1 MKRNVLLLLCSMG
14 AAGASGLAS
23 AAAPAPAAPIKASDV
38 AAVTAPLNPL
48 TGQPISAET
57 LSRLLKVKTLQADI
71 ATQDLK
77 RVRAERQMN
86 GAGPVPGVAGS
97 PPAAPG
103 QAAPAV
109 KDKPKPR
116 DKHHKPA
123 ESHAAPPAAPVSPV
137 AGILTENGVRYALL
151 QIHGQGK
158 MARVG
163 DTFMGHH
170 VNAVTASTV
179 TIDGLIFRPDQA
191 VSTIANVQ
199 PATPVSLA
207 AGGARG
213 PRPIYPPLPGPL
225 PQLPSVLGNH

>member
-1 MKRNVLLLLCSMG
+1 MKRTFLLLLCCMATAGVS
-14 AAGASGLAS
+14 AATPAAS
-23 AAAPAPAAPIKASDV
+23 APVTPIRASDV

-86 GAGPVPGVAGS
+86 GAGPIPVAAGS
-97 PPAAPG
+97 PPAAPAQG
-103 QAAPAV
+103 VAPV
-109 KDKPKPR
+109 KVKITPH
-116 DKHHKPA
+116 DKHHKPVV
-123 ESHAAPPAAPVSPV
+123 SHAAPPVAPVSPV

-170 VNAVTASTV
+170 VDAITASTV
-179 TIDGLIFRPDQA
+179 TLDGLNFRSDRA
-191 VSTIANVQ
+191 VSTIADVP
-199 PATPVSLA
+199 PATPVPM
-207 AGGARG
+207 AGGNAMG
-213 PRPIYPPLPGPL
+213 PRPIYPPLRGPL
-225 PQLPSVLGNH
+225 PQLSSVLGNH